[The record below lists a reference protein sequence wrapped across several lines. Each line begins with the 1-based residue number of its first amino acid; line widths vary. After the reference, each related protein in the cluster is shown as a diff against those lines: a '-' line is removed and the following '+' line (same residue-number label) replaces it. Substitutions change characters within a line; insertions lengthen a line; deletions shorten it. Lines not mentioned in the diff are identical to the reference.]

1 VPRDPFMPKEGIV
14 DYGENEGHVLNF
26 VAGVVLGT
34 IIGAGV
40 ALLAAPAKGKKT
52 RKRLV
57 RAAEGV
63 RESAQDRFEDFADEV
78 KGRVD
83 DAVKVARKRITR

>member
-1 VPRDPFMPKEGIV
+1 MEYRESDS
-14 DYGENEGHVLNF
+14 HVLNF

-40 ALLAAPAKGKKT
+40 ALLAAPEKGRKT
-52 RKRLV
+52 RKRLI

-63 RESAQDRFEDFADEV
+63 RDSAQDRFEDFADEV

-83 DAVKVARKRITR
+83 DAVKVARKRIVR